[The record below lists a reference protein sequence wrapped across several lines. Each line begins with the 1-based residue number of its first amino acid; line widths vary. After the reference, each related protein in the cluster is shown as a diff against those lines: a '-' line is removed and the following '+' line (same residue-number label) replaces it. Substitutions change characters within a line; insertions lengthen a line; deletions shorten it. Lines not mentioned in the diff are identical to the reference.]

1 MIFNCEGK
9 AQKTSYDGREFL
21 ASLVIRTLHF
31 HYHGYQSTPGGGME
45 ILQVMQCGKK
55 KKKKK
60 NYNFRIEKLLS
71 TLMIQKLKY
80 R

>member
-55 KKKKK
+55 YIYI
-60 NYNFRIEKLLS
+60 YNFRIEKLLS
-71 TLMIQKLKY
+71 TLIIQKLKY